1 MDLCARALLV
11 AEAMMQDGTLR
22 AHVEA
27 RYAGWDGP
35 LGRNILKGKK
45 SLDDLARLV
54 EARGLEPLPRSGQQ
68 ERLEALVNSYL

>member
-11 AEAMMQDGTLR
+11 AEAMLQDGALKD
-22 AHVEA
+22 HVEA

-35 LGRNILKGKK
+35 LGRSILKGKK

-54 EARGLEPLPRSGQQ
+54 DARSLEPQPRSGQQ
-68 ERLEALVNSYL
+68 ERLEALVNGYL